1 MSLSESLKSAL
12 GAFLNAFGIS
22 KPQDVEKKPD
32 WRSKAAAQAA
42 AEASRAKSEDA
53 PH

>member
-1 MSLSESLKSAL
+1 MSVGESLKSAL

-22 KPQDVEKKPD
+22 KPQDVGKKPD

-42 AEASRAKSEDA
+42 VEASKPKSEDA
-53 PH
+53 PR